1 MFRLLS
7 IFLFALVRGLAVA
20 NPLPAEQ
27 AEPRG
32 FDIEDDPFSPTL
44 VERQAPGTGP
54 QVAWQT
60 YAPQETRFAG
70 LPPIPYWPGKDPST
84 CTPYGKNQW
93 AEKGL
98 TREVGSVPITPA
110 TNQLPS
116 RRRSLGWKRDDSPCY
131 TIASFKFANWTEEV
145 ANTFPL
151 QNLPGGYDYLIA
163 YTTNAVVKHVE
174 AWLHSPINGPDCCY
188 QRAESNT
195 PRDYSFG
202 TLQWTYPRTIDV
214 HYKFNFAYQHEPV
227 PINGVVMVLRR
238 PGRAFLIACVAR
250 S

>member
-1 MFRLLS
+1 MYRLLC
-7 IFLFALVRGLAVA
+7 IFLFALLRDLAIA

-27 AEPRG
+27 PKPRKI
-32 FDIEDDPFSPTL
+32 DVKEETVRPSL

-60 YAPQETRFAG
+60 YAPQETRFAD

-84 CTPYGKNQW
+84 CTPLGKNQW

-98 TREVGSVPITPA
+98 TREVGSVPITPQ

-116 RRRSLGWKRDDSPCY
+116 RRSIEEKRDDSPCY

-145 ANTFPL
+145 ANTFTL

-163 YTTNAVVKHVE
+163 YTTNAVVKRVE
-174 AWLHSPINGPDCCY
+174 AWLHSPNEAADCCY

-214 HYKFNFAYQHEPV
+214 HYKFKFAYQHEAV

-238 PGRAFLIACVAR
+238 PGRAFLIACVT
-250 S
+250 